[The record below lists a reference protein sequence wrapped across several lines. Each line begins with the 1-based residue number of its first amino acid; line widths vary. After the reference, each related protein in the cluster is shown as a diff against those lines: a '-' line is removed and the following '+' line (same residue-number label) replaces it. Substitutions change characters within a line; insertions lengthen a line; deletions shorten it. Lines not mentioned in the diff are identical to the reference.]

1 MVQPIDYG
9 VDIPD
14 PTQAFLGAF
23 KTGAAI
29 QEVGLQQQK
38 QQQEIAKQER
48 ELARQREIESA
59 FAKIS
64 QPGATVDD
72 VANLAMRLPKDQSEA
87 VLKGWELRTDTQKQ
101 NALSQ
106 AGKIVSALFAG
117 ENDIAQQYLNDQA
130 IAKRNS
136 GDEEGAKFLETW
148 RGVTEVNP
156 ESSKKFFTAQLLQL
170 PGGDKI
176 VENIIKLQGEQRE
189 QEKQPATLAELEA
202 KALEAGIKAEFVRP
216 TAEAEL
222 AKLKAETLAPS
233 VREAIDFKNLSLADQ
248 AVFQNLQ
255 ILKKPP
261 AAVTNVNVSNVDKTA
276 SGELGKLVPDLYNQ
290 MNAAADLT
298 GELARYRTALGT
310 AITGPFA
317 ERRLQVAQIANAFGF
332 VGDKGINATRELIQ
346 GNAEMALKA
355 RSLIAGQGQGPI
367 TEGEQALLV
376 RARAGDINFTKGELN
391 TLFNIF
397 DRAAKAQYD
406 QSRKLLQSATTQS
419 PTAQLFL
426 DAAKPF
432 GAQTAPPAQPAAPVQ
447 AAPAAQPAQTTPGM
461 PPGFRRI
468 Q

>member
-1 MVQPIDYG
+1 MQPINYG
-9 VDIPD
+9 VQIAD

-23 KTGAAI
+23 QTGASI
-29 QEVGLQQQK
+29 QEARLRQEQQQ
-38 QQQEIAKQER
+38 QQMANQKLIQEGLAK
-48 ELARQREIESA
+48 LRQPSA
-59 FAKIS
+59 
-64 QPGATVDD
+64 TTED
-72 VANLAMRLPKDQSEA
+72 VSNLAMILPKDQSETVIKA
-87 VLKGWELRTDTQKQ
+87 WALKTDAQKQ
-101 NALSQ
+101 NSLNQ
-106 AGKIVSALFAG
+106 AGKVVSAFFAG
-117 ENDIAQQYLNDQA
+117 ENDIAQQLINDQA
-130 IAKRNS
+130 VAMRNS
-136 GDEEGAKFLETW
+136 GNEEGAKFLETW

-156 ESSKKFFTAQLLQL
+156 TASQNFFTAELLRL
-170 PGGDKI
+170 PGGEKI
-176 VENIIKLQGEQRE
+176 VENIIKLNAERRAEAQG
-189 QEKQPATLAELEA
+189 KPTLAKLEA
-202 KALEAGIKAEFVRP
+202 EAIKAGVEADFARP
-216 TAEAEL
+216 TAEAQL
-222 AKLKAETLAPS
+222 AKIKAETLAPS
-233 VREAIDFKNLSLADQ
+233 VREAIDFKSLSAADQ
-248 AVFQNLQ
+248 GLFQNLQ

-276 SGELGKLVPDLYNQ
+276 SGELGKLIPDLYNQ

-355 RSLIAGQGQGPI
+355 RAMIAGQGQGPI

-397 DRAAKAQYD
+397 DRGAKAQYD

-432 GAQTAPPAQPAAPVQ
+432 GTQPVSGTAAGQRNITVDY
-447 AAPAAQPAQTTPGM
+447 
-461 PPGFRRI
+461 
-468 Q
+468 